1 MSTPESL
8 DFTNQPVP
16 DSWVEAASEAPL
28 PDDRR
33 KRSNKAERGAPP
45 VATSFDLFTACL
57 AAGAASIVSGY
68 AWYELQLSGFT
79 SPWAAVG
86 LGLVIAL
93 SVRLG
98 GGPEDVQ
105 TRGVLALLIYLITS
119 SVVIYLIARTNYL
132 DLYGSR
138 PDLTDFEQE
147 LLHSRLTEPLAI
159 VAWLAGATTAAW
171 SAKLLR

>member
-8 DFTNQPVP
+8 DFATQPVP
-16 DSWVEAASEAPL
+16 DSWVEAASDAPSV
-28 PDDRR
+28 DERQRR
-33 KRSNKAERGAPP
+33 PKKAGRSTPP
-45 VATSFDLFTACL
+45 VATSLDLFTACL
-57 AAGAASIVSGY
+57 AAGATSIVSGY

-79 SPWAAVG
+79 SPWVAVG
-86 LGLVIAL
+86 LGLIIAIA
-93 SVRLG
+93 VRLG

-119 SVVIYLIARTNYL
+119 SVVIFLIARTNYL

-138 PDLTDFEQE
+138 PGLTDFEQE

-159 VAWLAGATTAAW
+159 VAWLAGATTASWA
-171 SAKLLR
+171 AKILR